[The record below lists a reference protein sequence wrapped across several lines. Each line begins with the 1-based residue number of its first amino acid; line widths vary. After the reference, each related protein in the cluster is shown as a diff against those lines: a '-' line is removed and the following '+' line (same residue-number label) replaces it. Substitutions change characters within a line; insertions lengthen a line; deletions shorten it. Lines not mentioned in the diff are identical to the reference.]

1 MPAISIPCP
10 ACNATLK
17 LPDTSLLGK
26 KAKCPKCSHRFILAL
41 SEPDEVPL
49 QLADVPV
56 LPLAPRV
63 GTSARWVPD
72 EIPPAA
78 PASAQIPAAPIA
90 SQPAQIA
97 PVSKSSEV
105 PETPT
110 PDLFAFTQPSAT
122 PAPDLD
128 FALPTAVAPVK
139 TIAKATRP
147 VRRSRRQSKSGMIVM
162 AVTAIVVLGGGATAY
177 FLKNRAE
184 SSSVAKPAPAVNP
197 AWEAKKVELAA
208 SNESATAL
216 SPTSGK
222 NIPLDYIPFTPHVLC
237 HLRPM
242 EICKTKGKMG
252 EFQAMLGD
260 LGLWLKDQI
269 KLRTRFDAEDIAE
282 LTFAINFGPRM
293 SAPEVAVV
301 VRLRE
306 PQTETELIKRFQG
319 RLRPNAD
326 TEVYESSDYSFL
338 RIDNQTFAAAPLSL
352 SDELA
357 QSRNDAALASPD
369 MEPLLRQSDRQRHV
383 TLLFDLK
390 ILDSHRED
398 IFLTQLQ
405 KVVDKFV
412 VWMGSEIETV
422 SWSMHLEP
430 NLFMETLLHNTSDS
444 SVMKVQ
450 RHAQL
455 QLSRMAEEMLWGV
468 KKMRP
473 STVGARQMIGRF
485 PAMLQALDVGTTTHV
500 APSCARLVT
509 VMPQKAAANLAA
521 GALLT
526 WNQSLL
532 TNFDEDSSLTMAA
545 DMKVPDTVVERLQ
558 MKVLVDFRNT
568 PLQEAFAYIGESIK
582 TEVSI
587 DGKALQGAGFTQV
600 MSQTYNLGT
609 VTAQEALHT
618 ILKKYAAE
626 RDPLVLIVD
635 ETNKKLM
642 LSTKVKAATDGL
654 TVFDTTPR

>member
-1 MPAISIPCP
+1 MPAVSIPCP

-26 KAKCPKCSHRFILAL
+26 KAKCPKCSHRFVLAL
-41 SEPDEVPL
+41 PEPEEVPL

-56 LPLAPRV
+56 LPTAPKV

-72 EIPPAA
+72 EIPPTA
-78 PASAQIPAAPIA
+78 PASAAVPVAPAAA
-90 SQPAQIA
+90 ARTQIA
-97 PVSKSSEV
+97 PASKEIEV

-110 PDLFAFTQPSAT
+110 PDLFAFTQPPAT
-122 PAPDLD
+122 LGPALD
-128 FALPTAVAPVK
+128 FTLPATAAP
-139 TIAKATRP
+139 TKATARISRP
-147 VRRSRRQSKSGMIVM
+147 ARRSRRQSKVGMIVM
-162 AVTAIVVLGGGATAY
+162 VVTAIIVLGGGATAY
-177 FLKNRAE
+177 FLKNRAA
-184 SSSVAKPAPAVNP
+184 SNTVAKPAPTVNP

-208 SNESATAL
+208 SNESATSL

-222 NIPLDYIPFTPHVLC
+222 NIPLEYIPFTPHVLC
-237 HLRPM
+237 HLRPK

-306 PQTETELIKRFQG
+306 PQTETDLIKRFQG
-319 RLRPNAD
+319 RLRPNPDA
-326 TEVYESSDYSFL
+326 EVYESSDYSFL
-338 RIDNQTFAAAPLSL
+338 RIDNQTFALAPISL

-369 MEPLLRQSDRQRHV
+369 MEPLLRESDRQRHV

-405 KVVDKFV
+405 KVVDQFV
-412 VWMGSEIETV
+412 LWMGSEVETV
-422 SWSMHLEP
+422 SWSIHLEP
-430 NLFMETLLHNTSDS
+430 NFYMETLLHNTSDS

-455 QLSRMAEEMLWGV
+455 QLSQLAEEMLRGV

-473 STVGARQMIGRF
+473 STVGARQTIGRF

-500 APSCARLVT
+500 APSFARLVT
-509 VMPQKAAANLAA
+509 VLPQKAASNLAA

-532 TNFDEDSSLTMAA
+532 TNFDDDSQLTMAE
-545 DMKVPDTVVERLQ
+545 DTKVPDSVVERLQ

-635 ETNKKLM
+635 EANKKLM
-642 LSTKVKAATDGL
+642 LSTKVKAAADGL
-654 TVFDTTPR
+654 TVFDTTPK